1 MSVSQNIGLE
11 WASQAPKNNKN
22 CCSSEK
28 GMFLQFCYFTVDV
41 FFCLLSLMM
50 ISHDKLCVL
59 RFSRCTA
66 CSCCRVIESLKQLKW
81 LTMKNHLSIL
91 TGWLFGRGEQVMW
104 LEEINWLQ
112 SEKTFTKLF
121 WFICMLDLCARVCL
135 CLSTTA
141 QILTL
146 LSSITVIDLY

>member
-1 MSVSQNIGLE
+1 MSVSQNIRLE
-11 WASQAPKNNKN
+11 WASPAPKNNKK

-28 GMFLQFCYFTVDV
+28 GVFLQFCYFTVDV
-41 FFCLLSLMM
+41 FFCLLCLMM

-59 RFSRCTA
+59 CSSRCTA
-66 CSCCRVIESLKQLKW
+66 CSCCRVIESLKLLKW

-91 TGWLFGRGEQVMW
+91 TGWLLCPWEQVMW
-104 LEEINWLQ
+104 LAEMNWLQ
-112 SEKTFTKLF
+112 SEKTFTKRDF
-121 WFICMLDLCARVCL
+121 VFRFICMLDLCARVCL

-146 LSSITVIDLY
+146 